1 VVAVEFPVNVN
12 VPAPFADHIIYIKV
26 PSAMLAVG
34 NVTVPAEALVYEIT
48 VIVFKFEFVNV
59 TFPVAITICT
69 P

>member
-1 VVAVEFPVNVN
+1 
-12 VPAPFADHIIYIKV
+12 
-26 PSAMLAVG
+26 MLAVG